1 MNFGKSKARVMEP
14 QTQVT
19 FGDVAGID
27 QAKLELNEV
36 VDFFEERRPLYSS
49 KIPAVGP
56 PGTGKTL
63 LARAVAGEAV
73 YPSSIWF

>member
-1 MNFGKSKARVMEP
+1 MEP

-36 VDFFEERRPLYSS
+36 VDLRRTAFT
-49 KIPAVGP
+49 AVGAKFP
-56 PGTGKTL
+56 EVCCWWGHRELVKHCWLVP
-63 LARAVAGEAV
+63 
-73 YPSSIWF
+73 